1 MGADTPTA
9 PDTAHHQASQHTAHD
24 PLLTAIVILG
34 SPADR
39 SWGER
44 IVEALNRFGL
54 EGEVHV
60 ASAHKTPE
68 HLLALLR
75 ACEEREGSRVYITVA
90 GRSNA
95 LSGFV
100 DAQVVAPVIAC
111 PPPGEAFGGMDILS
125 SLRMPRGVAPV
136 VVLEPE
142 NAALAAAKMLGVA
155 SPALREAVSLAQ
167 ERERRRVLGGGE

>member
-1 MGADTPTA
+1 LRII
-9 PDTAHHQASQHTAHD
+9 
-24 PLLTAIVILG
+24 LLLG
-34 SPADR
+34 SPADMP
-39 SWGER
+39 WAQR
-44 IVEALNRFGL
+44 IVESLSLF
-54 EGEVHV
+54 EVESEVHV

-75 ACEEREGSRVYITVA
+75 RCEQQGGNRVYITVA

-111 PPPGEAFGGMDILS
+111 PPLSDAFGGMDILS
-125 SLRMPRGVAPV
+125 SLRMPRGVAPL

-142 NAALAAAKMLGVA
+142 NAALAAVKILAVTSSSLQEMVA
-155 SPALREAVSLAQ
+155 ASQ
-167 ERERRRVLGGGE
+167 ETERQRVLGGAE

>member
-1 MGADTPTA
+1 MTDEEA
-9 PDTAHHQASQHTAHD
+9 PV
-24 PLLTAIVILG
+24 IMILG

-39 SWGER
+39 EWAER
-44 IVEALNRFGL
+44 ISGALERLGVACETF
-54 EGEVHV
+54 V

-68 HLLALLR
+68 WLLDMLKIW
-75 ACEEREGSRVYITVA
+75 EGRPPHVYITVA

-100 DAQVVAPVIAC
+100 DAQVTAPVIAC
-111 PPPGEAFGGMDILS
+111 PPPSDAFAGLDILS

-142 NAALAAAKMLGVA
+142 NAALAASKMLGLLFPDLQTRVG
-155 SPALREAVSLAQ
+155 EAQAA
-167 ERERRRVLGGGE
+167 ERERVLSRES

>member
-1 MGADTPTA
+1 MPASDEQA
-9 PDTAHHQASQHTAHD
+9 PSESHTGPESVRLAAT
-24 PLLTAIVILG
+24 LILG

-39 SWGER
+39 PWAER
-44 IVEALNRFGL
+44 IVEALGRFGL
-54 EGEVHV
+54 SGEVHV

-75 ACEEREGSRVYITVA
+75 SCEDTQRVPGGSRVYITVA

-100 DAQVVAPVIAC
+100 DAQVAAPVIAC
-111 PPPGEAFGGMDILS
+111 PPPSEAFGGMDILS
-125 SLRMPRGVAPV
+125 SLRMPRGVAPL

-142 NAALAAAKMLGVA
+142 NAALAAAKILALA
-155 SPALREAVSLAQ
+155 SPALREAVAAAQ
-167 ERERRRVLGGGE
+167 EAERRRVVEGEG

>member
-1 MGADTPTA
+1 
-9 PDTAHHQASQHTAHD
+9 
-24 PLLTAIVILG
+24 
-34 SPADR
+34 
-39 SWGER
+39 
-44 IVEALNRFGL
+44 
-54 EGEVHV
+54 
-60 ASAHKTPE
+60 
-68 HLLALLR
+68 
-75 ACEEREGSRVYITVA
+75 
-90 GRSNA
+90 
-95 LSGFV
+95 V